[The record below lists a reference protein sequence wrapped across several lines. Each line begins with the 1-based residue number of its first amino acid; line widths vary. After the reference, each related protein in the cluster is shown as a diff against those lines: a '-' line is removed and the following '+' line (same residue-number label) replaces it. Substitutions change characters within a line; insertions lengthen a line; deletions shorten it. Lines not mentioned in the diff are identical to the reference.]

1 MACATTPPD
10 NEILERNTIRE
21 KKEKKYQGCKVWH
34 EVCNY
39 HPKRDKG
46 ANQKAYFRGRRWV
59 TRNND
64 PSITNTTRT
73 MQRLCYKVCKGF

>member
-1 MACATTPPD
+1 MACATTPSD
-10 NEILERNTIRE
+10 GGNNNGEKKRR

-34 EVCNY
+34 GDCKKY
-39 HPKRDKG
+39 PKRDKG

-64 PSITNTTRT
+64 PSRRT
-73 MQRLCYKVCKGF
+73 LL